1 MGKKANSTSLVTDE
15 DEPRRR
21 RAKEDEDQRLRVAI
35 VYEDRCKPSKCNQEC
50 KRHCPVNAQGKFCVD
65 VTKQTQSATIS
76 ESLCIGCGICA
87 KKCPLNALQIINLP
101 SNLTQDTT
109 HRHGPNGFKLH
120 RLPLPR
126 QGRVLGLLG
135 KNGIGKSTSMSI
147 LAGRLKPNLGEN
159 RNPPDWK
166 NIIKHFRGSELQN
179 YFKDVSEHN
188 LKAAIKVQYVERFA
202 DFEQVTTD
210 ALVADVLAQKDEKHA
225 SAEIAQELDLAHLMN
240 RKLSVLSGGE
250 LQRLAIACLC
260 VQKADIY
267 MVDEP
272 SAYLDIR
279 QRCRAAQVIRSALS
293 DTSRIIVVEH
303 DLAVL
308 DYVSDLV
315 CCLWGSP
322 GAYGAVSAP
331 FGSSE
336 GINNFLDGFIP
347 TENLRIREEP
357 LVFRTAKDHD
367 ESVVERSHASL
378 YPAMSKVFHEE
389 STEDGKFKLD
399 IDAGSF
405 ADSEIIVM
413 LGENGTG
420 KSTFIKILA
429 GKIKCDSEDGEQLED
444 LAVSCKPQ
452 MFTPKYQGTVRQL
465 LLEKI
470 QNSILDPQ
478 FQSDVVKPMQVDKM
492 MDFEVQTLSGGQ
504 LQSLALV
511 LTLGKPADM
520 YLIDEPSAYLDVEQR
535 VAASRVIRR
544 FILNQRKTAFVV
556 EHDLIMAT
564 YLADRVIVFDGQ
576 PGVQCHASSPCGIVE
591 GLNKFLSQLH
601 ITIRSGRNGRPRI
614 NRVGSARD
622 SEQKKN
628 GLFFSCDGY

>member
-1 MGKKANSTSLVTDE
+1 
-15 DEPRRR
+15 
-21 RAKEDEDQRLRVAI
+21 
-35 VYEDRCKPSKCNQEC
+35 
-50 KRHCPVNAQGKFCVD
+50 
-65 VTKQTQSATIS
+65 
-76 ESLCIGCGICA
+76 
-87 KKCPLNALQIINLP
+87 
-101 SNLTQDTT
+101 
-109 HRHGPNGFKLH
+109 
-120 RLPLPR
+120 
-126 QGRVLGLLG
+126 
-135 KNGIGKSTSMSI
+135 
-147 LAGRLKPNLGEN
+147 
-159 RNPPDWK
+159 
-166 NIIKHFRGSELQN
+166 
-179 YFKDVSEHN
+179 

-202 DFEQVTTD
+202 AFEQVTSD

-293 DTSRIIVVEH
+293 DTSRIVVVEH

-367 ESVVERSHASL
+367 ESVVERSRASL

-405 ADSEIIVM
+405 AESEIIVM

-452 MFTPKYQGTVRQL
+452 MFIPKYQGTVRQL

-492 MDFEVQTLSGGQ
+492 MDLEVQTLSGGQ
-504 LQSLALV
+504 LL
-511 LTLGKPADM
+511 
-520 YLIDEPSAYLDVEQR
+520 R
-535 VAASRVIRR
+535 
-544 FILNQRKTAFVV
+544 
-556 EHDLIMAT
+556 
-564 YLADRVIVFDGQ
+564 
-576 PGVQCHASSPCGIVE
+576 
-591 GLNKFLSQLH
+591 
-601 ITIRSGRNGRPRI
+601 
-614 NRVGSARD
+614 
-622 SEQKKN
+622 
-628 GLFFSCDGY
+628 